1 MAAMAAFTSQLRVC
15 TKNTFVH
22 CCVGG
27 AGEDLA
33 DGLMTRSLSCPA
45 IITDVEMTVPCRAPC
60 PMKSSFEQDDRYSSV
75 STANQDG
82 SNSSPC
88 ESDVEC
94 LSESLSL
101 CSRTNSPLNGS
112 RTNSPCNLGVIGVAV
127 PMVLAPTVVP
137 VIPQRIQV
145 VEIPMPMLQQA
156 VQQPSAPAD
165 HFDHSGPAGQGPM
178 SSADSHAAP
187 AVPPANEA
195 ARASK
200 TSAQQ
205 KRINRELVAA
215 GKRSSLQV
223 LKVVA
228 RSLGQMN
235 GVNLAT
241 SFHRIS
247 RAGEE
252 LLRVSSPGV
261 FSSLLEMAEHFAE
274 WELANRDASVPANC
288 CTIIAWSCAQL
299 RVFRPSLFA
308 KLAAVATPQ
317 LHSCQPYE
325 VTNLLWAFAE
335 FYKFDQDTAS
345 DAAPELR
352 ALLDAVAD
360 VFSRRSHGDFKVQVL
375 TSALMSV
382 SSLPWDQS
390 FSKTW
395 LLNST
400 FQELSSRWEEM
411 ELEGQAGTRAAACE
425 VQSSLQQ
432 SKQCRPE
439 VSSRQDLAGS
449 SCLEPE
455 PLIASADKRVRGDLQ
470 SLAVCSHELF

>member
-27 AGEDLA
+27 GGEDLA

-112 RTNSPCNLGVIGVAV
+112 RTNSPRNLGVIGVAV

-156 VQQPSAPAD
+156 VRQPSAPAD
-165 HFDHSGPAGQGPM
+165 HFDHSGPGGQGPM

-228 RSLGQMN
+228 RNLGQMN

-274 WELANRDASVPANC
+274 WELANRDASLPANC

-395 LLNST
+395 LLSST

-411 ELEGQAGTRAAACE
+411 ELEGQAQVAVALERLRVKC
-425 VQSSLQQ
+425 SPLFNSLISNAGQKFPAVKI
-432 SKQCRPE
+432 SLE
-439 VSSRQDLAGS
+439 AHALSRS
-449 SCLEPE
+449 
-455 PLIASADKRVRGDLQ
+455 R
-470 SLAVCSHELF
+470 